1 MKRDYKLYLQDIK
14 ESINQIES
22 YLKGIS
28 QVEFNKN
35 LMLQDAVI
43 RRLEIIGEAS
53 KNIPGSLKEKNRHVP
68 WIRMQNYRD
77 FIIHSYFEASLS
89 RIWVVA
95 TKEIKEIKEAMK
107 NIILV

>member
-14 ESINQIES
+14 KSINQIES